1 MRKIK
6 TKGLKFKTK
15 PVDKGPR
22 FALVLHA
29 VSNAEKAKEGLAR
42 VFVVDDSLT
51 DVVLNSA
58 PVVICRDLDQEV
70 ATEYAR
76 SLKAGGDF
84 RVWAESAAPKKI
96 KQMNLKQQSSTGP
109 MAAPQIRKH

>member
-15 PVDKGPR
+15 SVDKGPR
-22 FALVLHA
+22 FAIVLHA
-29 VSNAEKAKEGLAR
+29 VTNADKAKDGLGR
-42 VFVVDDSLT
+42 VFQVDEALT
-51 DVVLNSA
+51 DVVLGSA
-58 PVVICRDLDQEV
+58 PVVICRDLEMKA
-70 ATEYAR
+70 ATEYAKQ
-76 SLKAGGDF
+76 LKAGGDF

-96 KQMNLKQQSSTGP
+96 KQMNLKQKTSTGP